1 MKTIYRINFKEMKAL
16 SQNLQHLQKK
26 YLECELADI
35 VGRDYLLTD
44 KDELLFY
51 GIDVMWIPRL
61 YIDRGLE
68 PPIPD
73 FVVLPE
79 TAEQVSKII
88 KLANRYRVPV
98 IPWGG
103 GSGSQGGI
111 MPVYGGITMD
121 LKRMN
126 KIIEINEEAQT
137 VTAQGGI
144 GQYELECAL
153 NAKGYSLPHIPASIH
168 SATLGGS
175 IACRGSGVLS
185 TKYGKIEDMVIQLE
199 VVLPNGEIIET
210 LPVPNHAAGPGI
222 MQLFVG
228 AEGSFGV
235 ITKARMRLEKCPAG
249 RRFYAYLF
257 EDMHTGFQAGKQLML
272 DRINPCVIRLHDKEE
287 TISKI
292 KALCGDDIEDGCYLV
307 IGIDGDE
314 DRMDMD
320 EKKIKAICEKYR
332 GKELT
337 TKQAWNWWNKRFT
350 FHYPEHNLDFPSL
363 FGTMDTICT
372 FENMEKLYNT
382 KKKTLEEKYKE
393 WNLTYIAHMSHWYPW
408 GVMVYDRFEIKNPPE
423 DADEA
428 MMLHNEIWDTAV
440 RCSMECGGIINEHH
454 GVGLK
459 LARFMREQYGP
470 AFQVIEGLKDA
481 VDPHNVLNPGKMG
494 FGPTV

>member
-1 MKTIYRINFKEMKAL
+1 MAL
-16 SQNLQHLQKK
+16 NLQQK
-26 YLECELADI
+26 YLACELADL
-35 VGRDYLLTD
+35 VGKEYVLTD
-44 KDELLFY
+44 PDELLFY
-51 GIDVMWIPRL
+51 GVDVMWIPRM
-61 YIDRGLE
+61 YIDRGLT

-79 TAEQVSKII
+79 TAQQVSGII

-126 KIIEINEEAQT
+126 RILQIDGESQT
-137 VTAQGGI
+137 VTAEAGI
-144 GQYELECAL
+144 CQYELEVAL
-153 NAKGYSLPHIPASIH
+153 NQKGLSLPHIPASIH

-185 TKYGKIEDMVIQLE
+185 TKYGKIEDMVVQLE
-199 VVLPNGEIIET
+199 VVLPNGDIIET

-222 MQLFVG
+222 LQLFVG

-235 ITKARMRLEKCPAG
+235 ITKCRMKLEKLPAS

-257 EDMHTGFQAGKQLML
+257 DDMSAGFRAGKQMML
-272 DRINPCVIRLHDKEE
+272 DRINPAVIRLYDEPE
-287 TISKI
+287 TKKQI
-292 KALCGDDIEDGCYLV
+292 KKLLGSDIENGCYIV
-307 IGIDGDE
+307 IGLDGE
-314 DRMDMD
+314 EERMDID
-320 EKKIKAICEKYR
+320 EKRVMRICEER
-332 GKELT
+332 GGKPLT
-337 TKQAWNWWNKRFT
+337 TKHAWNWWNRRYT
-350 FHYPEHNLDFPSL
+350 FHYPKHNLDFPSL
-363 FGTMDTICT
+363 FGTMDTLCT
-372 FENMEKLYNT
+372 FENMENLYYT
-382 KKKTLEEKYKE
+382 KKRVLEEKYKAWDLE
-393 WNLTYIAHMSHWYPW
+393 YIAHMSHWYPW
-408 GVMVYDRFEIKNPPE
+408 GVMVYDRFVVPNPPQ

-428 MMLHNEIWDTAV
+428 LALHNEIWDTAV
-440 RCSMECGGIINEHH
+440 RTSMECGGIINEHH

-470 AFQVIEGLKDA
+470 AYQVIEGFKTSL
-481 VDPHNVLNPGKMG
+481 DPHNIMNPGKMG